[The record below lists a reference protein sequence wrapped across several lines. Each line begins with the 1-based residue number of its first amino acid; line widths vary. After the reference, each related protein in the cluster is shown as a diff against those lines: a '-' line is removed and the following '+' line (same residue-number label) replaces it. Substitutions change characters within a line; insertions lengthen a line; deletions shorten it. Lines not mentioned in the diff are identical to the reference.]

1 MAVGLR
7 GLKVSPWLLAALLAV
22 LAWGGK
28 VTWDRAHRAARN
40 VAWTTCPFFGDPV
53 VRMVS
58 DIPFYDTLVT
68 RVHEEKHAEQCRQ
81 MGPIRYRMRSLTSA
95 GKLSVETPAF
105 CAAAVARLTVDADS
119 QYVSDRLHTDMIE
132 GLADILDSTTIK
144 AALMRECP
152 AIASQ
157 PRRTRGPPRKPATT
171 PRSTTGTPQTPR

>member
-1 MAVGLR
+1 MTVR
-7 GLKVSPWLLAALLAV
+7 PVYVIALLAV
-22 LAWGGK
+22 GAWGAQ
-28 VTWDRAHRAARN
+28 VTWARANRAARN
-40 VAWTTCPFFGDPV
+40 VAWTTCPFFGAPV

-68 RVHEEKHAEQCRQ
+68 RVHEEKHAEQCREL
-81 MGPIRYRMRSLTSA
+81 GPVRYRIRSLTSA
-95 GKLSVETPAF
+95 GKLAVETPAF

-132 GLADILDSTTIK
+132 GLADILDSTSIK

-157 PRRTRGPPRKPATT
+157 PRRTRGAPRPPPKGPAS
-171 PRSTTGTPQTPR
+171 RR